1 MGQDYQQLV
10 DRLAEKT
17 TGERQDGVEVVI
29 KPVPDRME
37 SGVLDPRVLEVML
50 QQQHDSSPAGPFSL
64 EAARAGMGWVN
75 TDLTTTP
82 IMTEAIE
89 IPSPEQPIPARI
101 YRPQSTEPLP
111 AVVYFHG
118 GGFFG
123 GTLDPVEHPCRL
135 LAERANVVV
144 ISIDYRLAPEH
155 PFPAGLNDCF
165 TAVTWVYEQAEALGI
180 NRAQLAV
187 AGDSAGGNLATVCA
201 LLDRE
206 QQTEMIQYQVLL
218 YPVVNLAALPK
229 DDFEWR
235 LDAYE
240 MNENRELLEGIVTVL
255 ADTDGLLNRL
265 YLQGT
270 TDVQDPHVSPLFSDS
285 DKLAGL
291 PEALIITAEYD
302 YLRLEGEAYGRKLAR
317 AGVKTKRIQYNGMD
331 HAFIEKLG
339 QYPQAEDCITE
350 IANGL
355 QNRFAVMKSDT
366 NTIGG

>member
-1 MGQDYQQLV
+1 MEQDYQQLV

-17 TGERQDGVEVVI
+17 TGELQDGVEVVI
-29 KPVPDRME
+29 KPVPDRQAR
-37 SGVLDPRVLEVML
+37 GVLDPRVLEVMM
-50 QQQHDSSPAGPFSL
+50 QQQQDSSPTVPFSL

-75 TDLTTTP
+75 TDLTTTDITTED
-82 IMTEAIE
+82 IM
-89 IPSPEQPIPARI
+89 IPSAEQPIPARI

-165 TAVTWVYEQAEALGI
+165 TAVTWVYEQAEMLGI

-206 QQTEMIQYQVLL
+206 QQTQMVQYQVLL
-218 YPVVNLAALPK
+218 YPVVNLAVLPT

-240 MNENRELLEGIVTVL
+240 MNENRELLEGIVTAL

-270 TDVQDPHVSPLFSDS
+270 TDVQDPHVSPLFS

>member
-1 MGQDYQQLV
+1 MAQDYNKLV
-10 DRLAEKT
+10 DLLATDMTSEL
-17 TGERQDGVEVVI
+17 QDGVQVVI
-29 KPVPDRME
+29 KPVPDRKE
-37 SGVLDPRVLEVML
+37 RGVLDPRVLAVTL
-50 QQQHDSSPAGPFSL
+50 KQQQEHLAESVPFSL

-75 TDLTTTP
+75 TDLTTTV
-82 IMTEAIE
+82 ITTEE
-89 IPSPEQPIPARI
+89 VLIPSVAQPILARI
-101 YRPQSTEPLP
+101 YRPQSTELLP

-123 GTLDPVEHPCRL
+123 GTLEPVEHPCRL

-144 ISIDYRLAPEH
+144 ISVDYRLAPEH

-165 TAVTWVYEQAEALGI
+165 TAVTWVYEQAEELGI
-180 NRAQLAV
+180 NRTQLAV

-206 QQTEMIQYQVLL
+206 QQTQMIQYQVLL
-218 YPVVNLAALPK
+218 YPVVNLAALPT

-235 LDAYE
+235 LDDYDI
-240 MNENRELLEGIVTVL
+240 NENQEIVQGIVTAL
-255 ADTDGLLNRL
+255 EDSDGLLNRL

-270 TDVQDPHVSPLFSDS
+270 TDVQDPHVSPLFS

-355 QNRFAVMKSDT
+355 KGRFAVMKSDT
-366 NTIGG
+366 KTIGR

>member
-1 MGQDYQQLV
+1 MAQDYNKLV
-10 DRLAEKT
+10 DLLATDMTSEL
-17 TGERQDGVEVVI
+17 QDGVQVVI
-29 KPVPDRME
+29 KPVPDRKE
-37 SGVLDPRVLEVML
+37 RGVLDPRVLAVTL
-50 QQQHDSSPAGPFSL
+50 KQQQEHLAESVPFSL

-75 TDLTTTP
+75 TDLTTTV
-82 IMTEAIE
+82 ITTEE
-89 IPSPEQPIPARI
+89 VLIPSVAQPILARV
-101 YRPQSTEPLP
+101 YRPQSTELLP

-123 GTLDPVEHPCRL
+123 GTLEPVEHPCRL

-144 ISIDYRLAPEH
+144 ISVDYRLAPEH

-165 TAVTWVYEQAEALGI
+165 TAVTWVYEQAEELGI
-180 NRAQLAV
+180 NRTQLAV

-206 QQTEMIQYQVLL
+206 QQTQMIQYQVLL
-218 YPVVNLAALPK
+218 YPVVNLAALPT

-235 LDAYE
+235 LDDYDI
-240 MNENRELLEGIVTVL
+240 NENQEIVQGIVTAL
-255 ADTDGLLNRL
+255 EDSDGLLNRL

-270 TDVQDPHVSPLFSDS
+270 TDVQDPHVSPLFS

-355 QNRFAVMKSDT
+355 KGRFAVMKSDT
-366 NTIGG
+366 KTIGR

>member
-1 MGQDYQQLV
+1 MSDYSNLV
-10 DRLAEKT
+10 QKLATET
-17 TGERQDGVEVVI
+17 TGVQQAGVEVVI
-29 KPVPDRME
+29 KPVPDRTE
-37 SGVLDPRVLEVML
+37 SGVLDPRVLEVMM
-50 QQQHDSSPAGPFSL
+50 QQQVPSPEPIPFSL

-75 TDLTTTP
+75 TDLTTTDITTED
-82 IMTEAIE
+82 IM
-89 IPSPEQPIPARI
+89 IPSREQPIPARI
-101 YRPQSTEPLP
+101 YRPRSTEPLP

-123 GTLDPVEHPCRL
+123 GTLEPVEHPCKL
-135 LAERANVVV
+135 LAERAHVVI

-155 PFPAGLNDCF
+155 PFPSGLNDCF
-165 TAVTWVYEQAEALGI
+165 AAVRWVYEQSHELGI
-180 NRAQLAV
+180 NREQLAV

-218 YPVVNLAALPK
+218 YPVVNLAALPT

-240 MNENRELLEGIVTVL
+240 MNENRELLEGIVTAL
-255 ADTDGLLNRL
+255 EDTDGLLNRL

-270 TDVQDPHVSPLFSDS
+270 TDVQDPHVSPLFSD
-285 DKLAGL
+285 KLAEL
-291 PEALIITAEYD
+291 PETLIITAEYD

-355 QNRFAVMKSDT
+355 QNRFAEIKSDT